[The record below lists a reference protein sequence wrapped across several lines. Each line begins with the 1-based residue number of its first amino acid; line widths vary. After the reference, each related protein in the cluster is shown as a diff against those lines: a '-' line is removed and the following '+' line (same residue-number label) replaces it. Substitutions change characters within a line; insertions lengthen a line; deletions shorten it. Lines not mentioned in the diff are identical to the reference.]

1 MPDAALGLLPAAAVS
16 LALATGAVFV
26 LRACAERLPL
36 ARPTD
41 RSLHERPM
49 PRVGGLAIWAGF
61 VPVALAAPPIPGV
74 ASATW
79 LTAWAA
85 MAAVSL
91 VDDWRGISAV
101 VRLAVHG
108 VAGAATAVALA
119 GPPAGETI
127 AWLAGVVV
135 VTLVI
140 VWSANLFNFMDGS
153 DGLAAATAISGF
165 GAYGFAAWQAR
176 EPAEVYVALAVAVVP
191 FLAVNLPPARAFMGD
206 VGAVP
211 LGFLA
216 ATFGLA
222 GCRNGTWPLWFPL
235 LVFLPFVADA
245 SVTLLRRLLGG
256 ERVLEAHRTH
266 YYQRLHQLGAGHGG
280 TLAVYAVLAT
290 GSSCTAVAVLSA
302 APDAGAWALAAWA
315 VILAVFF
322 AGIDYHWKK
331 KKRSRS

>member
-1 MPDAALGLLPAAAVS
+1 MIGRGNRQNFPRAPPLRGRPRRIFEGFSSRLHARGSANVDRKGARLARRRRRAPCLTRRWVCFRAAAHS
-16 LALATGAVFV
+16 LALATGAVYRAPR
-26 LRACAERLPL
+26 LRRAVAAGSSYGSVAPRTADAPGRRAGDLGRLRPRCAGWHRPSRGSR
-36 ARPTD
+36 ARPGW
-41 RSLHERPM
+41 
-49 PRVGGLAIWAGF
+49 PRG
-61 VPVALAAPPIPGV
+61 PPWPRCPSSTTGV
-74 ASATW
+74 ASAPC
-79 LTAWAA
+79 
-85 MAAVSL
+85 
-91 VDDWRGISAV
+91 

-127 AWLAGVVV
+127 ASARGRGRR

-153 DGLAAATAISGF
+153 DGLAAATAMSGF

-222 GCRNGTWPLWFPL
+222 GCRNGTWPRGFPC
-235 LVFLPFVADA
+235 
-245 SVTLLRRLLGG
+245 SC
-256 ERVLEAHRTH
+256 
-266 YYQRLHQLGAGHGG
+266 
-280 TLAVYAVLAT
+280 
-290 GSSCTAVAVLSA
+290 SSHSWPT
-302 APDAGAWALAAWA
+302 P
-315 VILAVFF
+315 
-322 AGIDYHWKK
+322 
-331 KKRSRS
+331 R